1 MTVIYAVIAFCIVYS
16 IYIGGYYPQGSDT
29 MCHLYKGEQLLNSI
43 RSGTWYPLYDQFWYN
58 GVQMMRYWAPLPV
71 YVLAF
76 CQFLAG
82 GDIFGGYLV
91 FVALVF
97 FFGALAWLYI
107 GIKKD
112 RFWMGSFLGVL
123 WFFMPNNLFA
133 LFDEGNLPRSLSMIF
148 LPILIY
154 LVNEY
159 MVEGRWKKAVA
170 IVPVF
175 FLIILCH
182 TGYAGMI
189 ALALLLFCI
198 FFLIVYRK
206 WARVGGLVVS
216 LLTAFALT
224 GLWLVPSLKG
234 GISSTDSSQVMKGF
248 FQDAVISLNPLLRLD
263 PQNKYFYFGLAAFLL
278 LVFGLIAA
286 GKKTRIG
293 MWTALVIFICTT
305 TTMYDVLVH
314 LPGSQYLWMLRFISI
329 ALCMVLYGF
338 LLWKSLKPV
347 YIVIACVLLVL
358 DVIPSTVYLHSD
370 GSLTAEERI
379 EKNAEE
385 LLITEARRQTV
396 QRVALLDA
404 STLGSYGQ
412 YQLTALDGT
421 YVRQTFGAGWQSAA
435 TASNIVSLNEA
446 VSYGYYDYLF
456 DRLKEMGDDTVL
468 IQKQQLRFGA
478 DDVERLTEAAE
489 KNGYTLTAQ
498 NEDYV
503 LLHLD
508 VDSGF
513 GVISEYSGIAIGAF
527 APLMCYVYPDLCTGA
542 SDTINDYTFEEL
554 SGYKVIYLSG
564 FSYTDKEAAE
574 ELLYSL
580 ADAGVHIVIAA
591 DGLPT
596 ERTTGQKEFMGVY
609 CQTVTFQNGYPIL
622 YYKNKEVITN
632 LFADGDAKW
641 NVTYFLNLPETD
653 AYFYD
658 NNQELSFVGRVY
670 NDNISFIGLNLPYH
684 VFESMDEKAKYI
696 MDCELGAYL
705 NELPGRR
712 IVPIT
717 VVTGAKGIR
726 IISPEDGVG
735 TTLAYHDIFS
745 SEQHIY
751 SENHLLYVDAGE
763 TQITFSYP
771 YFVQGLLVSLF
782 GVACYVAFIIF
793 LCRRNRREV
802 DKQSVNV

>member
-43 RSGTWYPLYDQFWYN
+43 RSGNWYPLYDQYWYN

-82 GDIFGGYLV
+82 GDIFGGYLL

-112 RFWMGSFLGVL
+112 RFWMGSFLGAL

-154 LVNEY
+154 LMNEY

-170 IVPVF
+170 IVLVF

-234 GISSTDSSQVMKGF
+234 GISSTDSSQVMRGF

-338 LLWKSLKPV
+338 LLWKSLKPL

-478 DDVERLTEAAE
+478 DDV
-489 KNGYTLTAQ
+489 
-498 NEDYV
+498 
-503 LLHLD
+503 
-508 VDSGF
+508 
-513 GVISEYSGIAIGAF
+513 
-527 APLMCYVYPDLCTGA
+527 
-542 SDTINDYTFEEL
+542 
-554 SGYKVIYLSG
+554 
-564 FSYTDKEAAE
+564 
-574 ELLYSL
+574 
-580 ADAGVHIVIAA
+580 
-591 DGLPT
+591 
-596 ERTTGQKEFMGVY
+596 
-609 CQTVTFQNGYPIL
+609 
-622 YYKNKEVITN
+622 
-632 LFADGDAKW
+632 
-641 NVTYFLNLPETD
+641 
-653 AYFYD
+653 
-658 NNQELSFVGRVY
+658 
-670 NDNISFIGLNLPYH
+670 
-684 VFESMDEKAKYI
+684 
-696 MDCELGAYL
+696 
-705 NELPGRR
+705 
-712 IVPIT
+712 
-717 VVTGAKGIR
+717 
-726 IISPEDGVG
+726 
-735 TTLAYHDIFS
+735 
-745 SEQHIY
+745 
-751 SENHLLYVDAGE
+751 
-763 TQITFSYP
+763 
-771 YFVQGLLVSLF
+771 
-782 GVACYVAFIIF
+782 
-793 LCRRNRREV
+793 
-802 DKQSVNV
+802 

>member
-1 MTVIYAVIAFCIVYS
+1 MMVLYAVIAFCVVYS

-43 RSGTWYPLYDQFWYN
+43 RSGNWYPLYDQYWYN

-82 GDIFGGYLV
+82 GNMFGGYLV
-91 FVALVF
+91 FVGLVF
-97 FFGALAWLYI
+97 FFGALVWLFI

-112 RFWMGSFLGVL
+112 RFWMGSFLGIL

-148 LPILIY
+148 LPLLIY
-154 LVNEY
+154 FVNEY
-159 MVEGRWKKAVA
+159 MVEGKWKRAIA

-198 FFLIVYRK
+198 FYRIMYKNRRRVLGLI
-206 WARVGGLVVS
+206 VS
-216 LLTAFALT
+216 LLIPFALT

-248 FQDAVISLNPLLRLD
+248 FQDAFISLNPLLRLD
-263 PQNKYFYFGLAAFLL
+263 PQNKYFYFGIAAFLL
-278 LVFGLIAA
+278 AVFGLIAA

-305 TTMYDVLVH
+305 TTMYNVLVH

-329 ALCMVLYGF
+329 ALCMILYGF
-338 LLWKSLKPV
+338 LIWKSLKPV
-347 YIVIACVLLVL
+347 YIVIACALLVL
-358 DVIPSTVYLHSD
+358 DTIPSTVYLHSD
-370 GSLTAEERI
+370 GSMTAEERM
-379 EKNAEE
+379 EKNADE
-385 LLITEARRQTV
+385 LLITEARKQTV

-412 YQLTALDGT
+412 YQLTALDGN
-421 YVRQTFGAGWQSAA
+421 YVHQTFGAGWQSAA

-446 VSYGYYDYLF
+446 VSYGYYRYLF
-456 DRLKEMGDDTVL
+456 DRLKEMGDDTAL

-478 DDVERLTEAAE
+478 DDVERLTAAAE
-489 KNGYTLTAQ
+489 ENGYELISQ

-503 LLHLD
+503 LFHMD
-508 VDSGF
+508 IASEF
-513 GVISEYSGIAIGAF
+513 GVISDYSGIAVGAF
-527 APLMCYVYPDLCTGA
+527 APLMCYVYPDLCAGE
-542 SDTINDYTFEEL
+542 SDVINDYTFEEL
-554 SGYKVIYLSG
+554 SKYKVVYLSG
-564 FSYTDKEAAE
+564 FSYTDKDAAE
-574 ELLYSL
+574 SLLYQL

-591 DGLPT
+591 DGLPR
-596 ERTTGQKEFMGVY
+596 ERTTGQKEFMGVN

-622 YYKNKEVITN
+622 YYKNREVITN
-632 LFADGDAKW
+632 LFAEENEKR

-658 NNQELSFVGRVY
+658 NNQELAFVGKVY
-670 NDNISFIGLNLPYH
+670 NGKISFIGLNLPYH
-684 VFESMDEKAKYI
+684 VFESMDENAKYI
-696 MDCELGAYL
+696 MDCELGTYL
-705 NELPGRR
+705 NELPDRK
-712 IVPIT
+712 IVPISVET
-717 VVTGAKGIR
+717 DAKGIR
-726 IISPEDGVG
+726 ITSPENGVG

-745 SEQHIY
+745 SRQHIY
-751 SENHLLYVDAGE
+751 SQNNLLYVDEGE

-771 YFVQGLLVSLF
+771 YFAQGLAVSLC
-782 GVACYVAFIIF
+782 GLACYAAFIIF
-793 LCRRNRREV
+793 MCRRHGHEV
-802 DKQSVNV
+802 DKQSANV

>member
-1 MTVIYAVIAFCIVYS
+1 
-16 IYIGGYYPQGSDT
+16 
-29 MCHLYKGEQLLNSI
+29 
-43 RSGTWYPLYDQFWYN
+43 
-58 GVQMMRYWAPLPV
+58 
-71 YVLAF
+71 
-76 CQFLAG
+76 
-82 GDIFGGYLV
+82 
-91 FVALVF
+91 
-97 FFGALAWLYI
+97 
-107 GIKKD
+107 
-112 RFWMGSFLGVL
+112 
-123 WFFMPNNLFA
+123 
-133 LFDEGNLPRSLSMIF
+133 
-148 LPILIY
+148 
-154 LVNEY
+154 
-159 MVEGRWKKAVA
+159 
-170 IVPVF
+170 
-175 FLIILCH
+175 
-182 TGYAGMI
+182 
-189 ALALLLFCI
+189 
-198 FFLIVYRK
+198 
-206 WARVGGLVVS
+206 
-216 LLTAFALT
+216 
-224 GLWLVPSLKG
+224 
-234 GISSTDSSQVMKGF
+234 
-248 FQDAVISLNPLLRLD
+248 
-263 PQNKYFYFGLAAFLL
+263 
-278 LVFGLIAA
+278 
-286 GKKTRIG
+286 
-293 MWTALVIFICTT
+293 
-305 TTMYDVLVH
+305 
-314 LPGSQYLWMLRFISI
+314 
-329 ALCMVLYGF
+329 
-338 LLWKSLKPV
+338 
-347 YIVIACVLLVL
+347 
-358 DVIPSTVYLHSD
+358 
-370 GSLTAEERI
+370 
-379 EKNAEE
+379 
-385 LLITEARRQTV
+385 
-396 QRVALLDA
+396 
-404 STLGSYGQ
+404 
-412 YQLTALDGT
+412 
-421 YVRQTFGAGWQSAA
+421 
-435 TASNIVSLNEA
+435 
-446 VSYGYYDYLF
+446 
-456 DRLKEMGDDTVL
+456 MGDDTVL

-574 ELLYSL
+574 ELLYRL

-653 AYFYD
+653 A
-658 NNQELSFVGRVY
+658 
-670 NDNISFIGLNLPYH
+670 YH

-751 SENHLLYVDAGE
+751 SENHLLYVDVGE
-763 TQITFSYP
+763 TRITFSYP

-782 GVACYVAFIIF
+782 GVVCYVAFIIF
-793 LCRRNRREV
+793 LCRRNRRKV